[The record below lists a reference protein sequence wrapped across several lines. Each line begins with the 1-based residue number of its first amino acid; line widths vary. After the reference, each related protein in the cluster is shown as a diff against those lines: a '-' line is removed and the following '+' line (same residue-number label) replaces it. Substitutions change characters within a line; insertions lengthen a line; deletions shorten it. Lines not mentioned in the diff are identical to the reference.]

1 MKARKFGKIGWDIS
15 EISLGCWA
23 MGADWG
29 EVSEENAKN
38 ILKTSFEN
46 GVNFFDTADVYG
58 DGRSEKFVGEFI
70 NSTSERIYVATK
82 AGRRINPHESQ
93 GYYDKDLMESF
104 VDRSLKNL
112 NVETIDLLQMHCPP
126 SEVYSNDLTYEM
138 LDYLVQKGKIQHYGF
153 SVQTVEEALECIQRP
168 NTKSVQ
174 IIFNML
180 RLKPAE
186 DFFKM
191 AKDKNIAVI
200 VRVPLASGILTGK
213 MNSNSTFPEND
224 HRNYNIKGDAF
235 DVGETFSGV
244 NFNKALDVVE
254 KLKSIIPDGFTL
266 SQLALKWILMHKE
279 VSVVIPGAKNS
290 DQILNNISA
299 SSLPPIENLMQDIED
314 IYNTYLKAD
323 IHSRW

>member
-1 MKARKFGKIGWDIS
+1 MKTRKFGKIGWDIS

-82 AGRRINPHESQ
+82 AGRRINPHEAQ

-200 VRVPLASGILTGK
+200 VRVPLASGLLTGK
-213 MNSNSTFPEND
+213 MNSNSNFPEND

-290 DQILNNISA
+290 DQVLNNISA